1 MSSDEPKIE
10 NVEDSVPTLEDVPS
24 TAAGAEQKGV
34 SAARHR
40 QSKAEKKNKKAILKA
55 GLKEYAGVKQVTIR
69 SAQRLTLTIDDPE
82 VYISDNGNGTA
93 TFVVFG
99 KFNMED
105 PTQQRGAQA
114 MQDLLKSKP
123 EEEEEEMPPMEPVEE
138 TPEELPENVTES
150 DVQMVVDQTGLT
162 RNQAIRRIKEKG
174 GDIIEAIT
182 SVTK

>member
-10 NVEDSVPTLEDVPS
+10 NVDESVPTLEDVPAT
-24 TAAGAEQKGV
+24 TATGEQKE
-34 SAARHR
+34 SAAAAAARHR

-55 GLKEYAGVKQVTIR
+55 GLKEYPGCKQVTIR

-82 VYISDNGNGTA
+82 VFISDNGNGTA
-93 TFVVFG
+93 TFVVFA
-99 KFNMED
+99 
-105 PTQQRGAQA
+105 RR
-114 MQDLLKSKP
+114 
-123 EEEEEEMPPMEPVEE
+123 EEEMPPMEPVEE
-138 TPEELPENVTES
+138 TPEELPENVSES